1 MVSFLDSRAQW
12 QAGLDS
18 LLEDLIRQHHQER
31 QNAAERA
38 LFPYNA
44 SRYDSAIDAH
54 LKPLAT
60 AFAEQDYLKAAFEY
74 VAKEK
79 VPALLDNVPLFSL

>member
-1 MVSFLDSRAQW
+1 MVSFVDSRAQW

-18 LLEDLIRQHHQER
+18 LLADLIQQHHQE
-31 QNAAERA
+31 QQEVAERA

-44 SRYDSAIDAH
+44 SRYDLAIDTH

-60 AFAEQDYLKAAFEY
+60 AFAERDHLKAAFEY

-79 VPALLDNVPLFSL
+79 VPALLDNVPPL